1 MKHSYLALV
10 IAAVLSSTVLIGCD
24 KKEDAADGAAA
35 QQQMPPAVVN
45 VQAVTLGVIPQV
57 QTFSG
62 RTAAFETADVRPQ
75 VNGVIEEILF
85 REGSNVKQGQP
96 LYRIN
101 TDNYASSITSGQA
114 AIAQAQANRQTAIAN
129 NANAKAELVSRQ
141 ASLAQAQN
149 DFERLKGLVEIDAI
163 SKQQYD
169 QAQTQVRTAQ
179 AALESARAAVGQ
191 TQAGI
196 SSAEAG
202 IQSAQ
207 AALDASTLDL
217 NRTIVRAP
225 ISGRTDRSSVTAGT
239 LVSASQANPL
249 VTVSRLDP
257 IYVDISQSSSELLK
271 LRQQIA
277 EGKAQ
282 AGMNSVELVLEDGS
296 VYPVT
301 GKIALSEAKVDETTG
316 AVTLRAIFPNPNSV
330 LLPGMYVSARLIQS
344 VTTNAALVPQS
355 AVMRSAKSETQVYI
369 VDQNNKIQ
377 VRPVTINGT
386 YNGQWV
392 ITDGLKNGDKVVII
406 GGAKVKPE
414 QEVVAK
420 PLENPNPAPNSGNAA
435 SGGAQAA
442 SQAKAKTPQQAAN
455 TMDKSASTK
464 APAKQPEEATA
475 N

>member
-1 MKHSYLALV
+1 MTHSYLALV
-10 IAAVLSSTVLIGCD
+10 IASVLSATVLVGCD
-24 KKEDAADGAAA
+24 KKEDAAEGAAA

-45 VQAVTLGVIPQV
+45 VQTVTFDTVPQV

-62 RTAAFETADVRPQ
+62 RTAAFQTADVRPQ
-75 VNGVIEEILF
+75 VSGVIDEVLF
-85 REGSNVKQGQP
+85 REGGNVTKGQP

-101 TDNYASSITSGQA
+101 TDNYASSVTTGQA
-114 AIAQAQANRQTAIAN
+114 SVQQAQANYQTSLAN

-149 DFERLKGLVEIDAI
+149 DLQRLQGLVAIDAI
-163 SKQQYD
+163 SAQQYE

-179 AALESARAAVGQ
+179 AAVQSASAAVGQ

-196 SSAEAG
+196 ESAKAG
-202 IQSAQ
+202 IQTAQ
-207 AALDASTLDL
+207 AGLDASTLDF

-225 ISGRTDRSSVTAGT
+225 LSGRSDRSTVTAGT
-239 LVSASQANPL
+239 LVSAGQANPL
-249 VTVSRLDP
+249 VTISRLDP

-271 LRQQIA
+271 LRQQIS

-282 AGMNSVELVLEDGS
+282 AGMNTVELVLEDGS
-296 VYPVT
+296 VYPVR
-301 GKIALSEAKVDETTG
+301 GKLALSEAKVDESTG
-316 AVTLRAIFPNPNSV
+316 AVTLRAIFPNSNNI
-330 LLPGMYVSARLIQS
+330 LLPGMYVTARLTQS
-344 VTTNAALVPQS
+344 VITNAALVPQS

-392 ITDGLKNGDKVVII
+392 VTDGLKSGDKVVVI

-414 QEVVAK
+414 QEVVVK
-420 PLENPNPAPNSGNAA
+420 PLENPNPSPNGKGAPTPAA
-435 SGGAQAA
+435 SNP
-442 SQAKAKTPQQAAN
+442 SSKKPQQAAN
-455 TMDKSASTK
+455 TMDKSASNNSASNQKPT
-464 APAKQPEEATA
+464 EANA

>member
-10 IAAVLSSTVLIGCD
+10 IASVLSTAVLVGCD
-24 KKEDAADGAAA
+24 KKEDADPAAA

-45 VQAVTLGVIPQV
+45 VQTVTLGVVPQV

-62 RTAAFETADVRPQ
+62 RTTAFQTADVRPQ
-75 VNGVIEEILF
+75 VNGIIDEILF
-85 REGSNVKQGQP
+85 REGSNVKKGQP

-101 TDNYASSITSGQA
+101 TDNYATSIASGEA
-114 AIAQAQANRQTAIAN
+114 AVQQAQANLQTALAN
-129 NANAKAELVSRQ
+129 NANAKAELISRQ
-141 ASLAQAQN
+141 ASLAQAIN
-149 DFERLKGLVEIDAI
+149 DFQRLRGLVEIDAI

-169 QAQTQVRTAQ
+169 QAQTAVYTAQ
-179 AALESARAAVGQ
+179 AAVESAKAAVGQ

-196 SSAEAG
+196 ESSKAG

-207 AALDASTLDL
+207 SGLDASTLEL

-225 ISGRTDRSSVTAGT
+225 ITGRSDRSTATAGS
-239 LVSASQANPL
+239 LVSASQANPM
-249 VTVSRLDP
+249 VTISRLDP

-271 LRQQIA
+271 LRQQIS

-296 VYPVT
+296 VYPIT
-301 GKIALSEAKVDETTG
+301 GKLALSEAKVDESTG
-316 AVTLRAIFPNPNSV
+316 AVTLRAVFPNSNNV
-330 LLPGMYVSARLIQS
+330 LLPGMYVSARLTQS
-344 VTTNAALVPQS
+344 VINNAALVPQS
-355 AVMRSAKSETQVYI
+355 AVMRSTKSETQVYI
-369 VDQNNKIQ
+369 VDKDNKIQ

-386 YNGQWV
+386 YNGNWV
-392 ITDGLKNGDKVVII
+392 VTDGLKNGDKVVII

-420 PLENPNPAPNSGNAA
+420 PLQDPNASPAKSGNT
-435 SGGAQAA
+435 QAA
-442 SQAKAKTPQQAAN
+442 NKPTAKTPQQAAK
-455 TMDKSASTK
+455 TMDKPASDATK
-464 APAKQPEEATA
+464 NTEDAAT